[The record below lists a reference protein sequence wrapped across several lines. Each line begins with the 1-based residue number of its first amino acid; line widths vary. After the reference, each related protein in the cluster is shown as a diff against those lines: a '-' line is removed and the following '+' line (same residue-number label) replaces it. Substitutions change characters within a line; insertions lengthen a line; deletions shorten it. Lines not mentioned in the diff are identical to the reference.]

1 MSSNDSQL
9 EHRTNSWMI
18 AGLVLMVIGLLAF
31 PIYRFSEPAARAA
44 ADETAQANL
53 ASAGDGLWSATCAS
67 CHGSY
72 GQGVDAPALN
82 STQFLTIATDEQIF
96 SIASSG
102 VPGTEMSA
110 YSQQFG
116 GPLTEEQIASL
127 VACVRSWEKTA
138 PDRPDWRDMLNAP
151 AGGHDEG
158 GAGGGHDE
166 APSDHD
172 EDGAEDH
179 DEAASTDGPP
189 ACGPGYDAAA
199 FADHDEDGTA
209 DHAEE
214 GVVGDHVED
223 GDPDADGHDEA
234 PADDHAEDGDPDADG
249 HDEAPADDHA
259 EDGDADADGHDEAT
273 EDHADTSG

>member
-1 MSSNDSQL
+1 MSSNDTQL

-44 ADETAQANL
+44 AEESAQANL

-138 PDRPDWRDMLNAP
+138 PDRPDWRDMLEAA

-158 GAGGGHDE
+158 GDAADGHDE
-166 APSDHD
+166 APADHD

-209 DHAEE
+209 DHDEE
-214 GVVGDHVED
+214 APVADHDED
-223 GDPDADGHDEA
+223 GDPDGDGHDE
-234 PADDHAEDGDPDADG
+234 
-249 HDEAPADDHA
+249 EAPVADHD

>member
-1 MSSNDSQL
+1 MPSKDTQL

-44 ADETAQANL
+44 ADETAQSNL
-53 ASAGDGLWSATCAS
+53 ALAGEALWSATCAS

-72 GQGVDAPALN
+72 GEGNDAPALN
-82 STQFLTIATDEQIF
+82 STQFLTIVSDEQIL

-102 VPGTEMSA
+102 IPGTEMSA

-138 PDRPDWRDMLNAP
+138 PDRPDWRDMLNVPAGAHNDSTDAP
-151 AGGHDEG
+151 A
-158 GAGGGHDE
+158 GHDE
-166 APSDHD
+166 APADHD

-179 DEAASTDGPP
+179 DEAATTDGPP
-189 ACGPGYDAAA
+189 ACGPGYDIAA
-199 FADHDEDGTA
+199 FADHDADGTA
-209 DHAEE
+209 DHAE
-214 GVVGDHVED
+214 
-223 GDPDADGHDEA
+223 DAP
-234 PADDHAEDGDPDADG
+234 PADHAEDGDPDADG
-249 HDEAPADDHA
+249 HDETT
-259 EDGDADADGHDEAT
+259 AT
-273 EDHADTSG
+273 H